1 MLSSVFRPFRPR
13 VVRVGFPAFV
23 IALLVLSGC
32 DLTEET
38 SQSPQSPNFE
48 VTNDLESR
56 ITDLSGGTRSTA
68 ARVTAT
74 AESNFSVSG
83 VARVKPPEV
92 EKNGNSYQ
100 TKASH
105 LSFNDAGDDRVFVGY
120 KIRGAPYGGGID
132 VLDADEPKNLR
143 STNSIE
149 TDNLDVQE
157 VIDDPDAGAEYV
169 AGALETKREVVSPAV
184 LTKLS
189 ISGGNTSVESHE
201 RLSGNVAKSV
211 VNAPSGDDQHD
222 LFVVTDENA
231 LYEYNSSLGNENK
244 YTVSDDVEFSSITA
258 HQQGYR
264 IMLTQSGALWTS
276 DFSSEPSKSDQ
287 TLKESAEIR
296 PRGIARLTTSHYES
310 SGEDFVY
317 AALNTGGFRVL
328 DGDVDEELFSR
339 TEGDYTSV
347 SAPDGGNY
355 LYASRTDGRVE
366 VYEFDGND
374 PSSLSSD
381 DDPIATINTA
391 DYQDGS
397 SAGQSNQVLAVG
409 SYLYIANGSGGTL
422 VLEVNDGS

>member
-13 VVRVGFPAFV
+13 VVRVGFPAFA

-38 SQSPQSPNFE
+38 SQPPQSPNFE

-74 AESNFSVSG
+74 AESDFSVSG
-83 VARVKPPEV
+83 VARVEPPEV
-92 EKNGNSYQ
+92 KGTR

-105 LSFNDAGDDRVFVGY
+105 LSFDEGNDRVFVGY

-132 VLDADEPKNLR
+132 VLDANDPNNLKR
-143 STNSIE
+143 INSLE

-169 AGALETKREVVSPAV
+169 AGALETKKKNRSPAA

-189 ISGGNTSVESHE
+189 FDDSDDDISVTHK

-211 VNAPSGDDQHD
+211 VNAPSGDSRHD
-222 LFVVTDENA
+222 LYVVTDGNA
-231 LYEYNSSLGNENK
+231 LYRYDSSLGDELK
-244 YTVSDDVEFSSITA
+244 QTVSDDAEFSSITA
-258 HQQGYR
+258 HQELL
-264 IMLTQSGALWTS
+264 IMLTKSGALWKS
-276 DFSSEPSKSDQ
+276 DFSSANEPWKSGL
-287 TLKESAEIR
+287 TLEESEIR
-296 PRGIARLTTSHYES
+296 PLGIARLTASDHEDS
-310 SGEDFVY
+310 SDNFVF

-328 DGDVDEELFSR
+328 NDDASEELFSR
-339 TEGDYTSV
+339 TEYDYTSV
-347 SAPDGGNY
+347 SATDESNY
-355 LYASRTDGRVE
+355 LYASRTDGTVE
-366 VYEFDGND
+366 VYEFDGNNS
-374 PSSLSSD
+374 PSWSS
-381 DDPIATINTA
+381 DPIATINTA

-397 SAGQSNQVLAVG
+397 SNVQSNQVLAVG
-409 SYLYIANGSGGTL
+409 DYLYIANGSEGTL
-422 VLEVNDGS
+422 VLEVDE